1 MNRKLS
7 LMMIKCGRTWNKL
20 LQIKGQKHKGDH
32 RMWEWKNIY
41 RGMIMGAS
49 DVIPGVSGGT
59 IAVMLGIYDRLI
71 AAINGIFSKEWK
83 THLRFLIPLGLGVV
97 TSILLLARVI
107 EWLFEH
113 YPAPT
118 QFLFMGLIIGV
129 IPYLA
134 KKSEMKYNFKPVH
147 YVLLLI
153 GAVIVASMVF
163 FKSEE
168 TAVIQEM
175 TAGTYTMLFFSGFI
189 ASAAMILPG
198 ISGSFILLIIG
209 IYSTVISGIS
219 NFQLDVIFVV
229 GVGILLGIIV
239 MSKLIKFF
247 LENYSSATYAL
258 IIGLVIGSIVV
269 IYPGIP
275 EDTGLIVAS
284 VVTFLVGLFF
294 ARVLGR
300 IEYS

>member
-1 MNRKLS
+1 
-7 LMMIKCGRTWNKL
+7 
-20 LQIKGQKHKGDH
+20 
-32 RMWEWKNIY
+32 MWEWKNIY

-83 THLRFLIPLGLGVV
+83 QHLRFLIPLGMGVV
-97 TSILLLARVI
+97 TSILLLAKLI

-118 QFLFMGLIIGV
+118 QFLFMGLIIGI

-134 KKSEMKYNFKPVH
+134 KKSEMKHTFKQNH

-153 GAVIVASMVF
+153 GAVVVASMVF

-168 TAVIQEM
+168 TAVIENI
-175 TAGTYTMLFFSGFI
+175 TAGTYIMLFFSGFI

-209 IYSTVISGIS
+209 VYSTVISAIS

-229 GVGILLGIIV
+229 GIGVLLGIVV

-247 LENYSSATYAL
+247 LERYSSATYAL
-258 IIGLVIGSIVV
+258 IIGLVVGSIVV

-275 EDTGLIVAS
+275 DSASLIVLS
-284 VVTFLVGLFF
+284 VVTFLGGLFF

-300 IEYS
+300 VEYS

>member
-1 MNRKLS
+1 
-7 LMMIKCGRTWNKL
+7 
-20 LQIKGQKHKGDH
+20 
-32 RMWEWKNIY
+32 MWEWKNIY

-83 THLRFLIPLGLGVV
+83 THLRFLIPLGIGVV
-97 TSILLLARVI
+97 TSILLLAKVI

-118 QFLFMGLIIGV
+118 QFLFMGLIIGI

-134 KKSEMKYNFKPVH
+134 KKSEMKSTFKPYH

-163 FKSEE
+163 LKSDE
-168 TAVIQEM
+168 TAVIQNM
-175 TAGTYTMLFFSGFI
+175 TAGTYTLLFFSGFI

-209 IYSTVISGIS
+209 VYSTVISSIS
-219 NFQLDVIFVV
+219 NFKLDVIFVV
-229 GVGILLGIIV
+229 GIGILLGIIV

-275 EDTGLIVAS
+275 ENAVLIIVS
-284 VVTFLVGLFF
+284 ILTFLAGLFF

>member
-1 MNRKLS
+1 
-7 LMMIKCGRTWNKL
+7 
-20 LQIKGQKHKGDH
+20 
-32 RMWEWKNIY
+32 MWEWKNIY

-83 THLRFLIPLGLGVV
+83 THLRFLIPLGIGVV
-97 TSILLLARVI
+97 TSILLLARLI

-134 KKSEMKYNFKPVH
+134 KKSEMKYHFKRTH

-153 GAVIVASMVF
+153 GALIVASMVF

-175 TAGTYTMLFFSGFI
+175 TAGTYIMLFFSGFI

-209 IYSTVISGIS
+209 VYSTVIGGIS
-219 NFQLDVIFVV
+219 NFQLDIIFIV
-229 GVGILLGIIV
+229 GLGILFGIIF
-239 MSKLIKFF
+239 MSKVIKFF
-247 LENYSSATYAL
+247 LEKYSSATYAL

-275 EDTGLIVAS
+275 ESTGQIIAS
-284 VVTFLVGLFF
+284 VLTFLAGLFF

>member
-1 MNRKLS
+1 
-7 LMMIKCGRTWNKL
+7 
-20 LQIKGQKHKGDH
+20 
-32 RMWEWKNIY
+32 MWEWKNIY

-71 AAINGIFSKEWK
+71 AAINGIFSKDWK
-83 THLRFLIPLGLGVV
+83 QHLRFLIPLGIGVV
-97 TSILLLARVI
+97 TSILLLAKLI

-118 QFLFMGLIIGV
+118 QFLFMGLIIGI

-134 KKSEMKYNFKPVH
+134 KKSEMKSKFQPYH

-168 TAVIQEM
+168 TAVIQEI
-175 TAGTYTMLFFSGFI
+175 TAGTYMLLFFSGFI

-209 IYSTVISGIS
+209 VYSTVISSIS

-229 GVGILLGIIV
+229 GIGILLGIIV
-239 MSKLIKFF
+239 MSRVIKFF

-275 EDTGLIVAS
+275 ESAALIAVS
-284 VVTFLVGLFF
+284 VITFLAGLYF

>member
-1 MNRKLS
+1 
-7 LMMIKCGRTWNKL
+7 
-20 LQIKGQKHKGDH
+20 
-32 RMWEWKNIY
+32 MWEWKNIY

-83 THLRFLIPLGLGVV
+83 KHLRFLIPLGIGVV
-97 TSILLLARVI
+97 TSILILARLI

-113 YPAPT
+113 YPEPT
-118 QFLFMGLIIGV
+118 QFLFMGLIIGI

-134 KKSEMKYNFKPVH
+134 KKSEMKSTFKANH
-147 YVLLLI
+147 YLLLLI
-153 GAVIVASMVF
+153 GAVIVASMIF

-168 TAVIQEM
+168 SAVIENI
-175 TAGTYTMLFFSGFI
+175 TAGTYVLLFFSGFI

-209 IYSTVISGIS
+209 IYSTVISSIS

-229 GVGILLGIIV
+229 GIGIILGIIV

-247 LENYSSATYAL
+247 LENYSSGTYAL

-275 EDTGLIVAS
+275 ESTSLIIAS
-284 VVTFLVGLFF
+284 IITFLAGLFF